1 MIMQYQL
8 DLRQY
13 HCPLPLLMTKQALNR
28 LNVGD
33 ELILWLNSVSIVQ
46 DFVLL
51 CQERGDELQIISERE
66 VKIRKIY

>member
-1 MIMQYQL
+1 MQYQL

-51 CQERGDELQIISERE
+51 CQEHGDELQIISERE

>member
-1 MIMQYQL
+1 MQYQL